1 MLARSMIMQEFEN
14 WPVKQSVETCSMV
27 TQTSHQDNNVQVIAT
42 GCGRCHSLLHSWCH
56 RKSHFSLIWADSKIL
71 SNTTF

>member
-27 TQTSHQDNNVQVIAT
+27 TQTSHQDNNVQVV
-42 GCGRCHSLLHSWCH
+42 G
-56 RKSHFSLIWADSKIL
+56 DVIL
-71 SNTTF
+71 YFIHGVIVNRIFL